1 MLLREIFNNPSTG
14 YPITNTKHWNLNTT
28 EYQAHTQ
35 DGRVISVG
43 IGYDDKNTTKRN
55 HGFDAMTVSF
65 AVDDEVAMTGG
76 GDAVKILNTV
86 YNVVKKRV
94 EQDQPEYVVFS
105 GADASHQKIYQA
117 MIRKLAGGYSRM
129 PYSEL
134 PAMFKYYLG
143 NDQQAFVLHNP
154 KYALDNSDEEY

>member
-1 MLLREIFNNPSTG
+1 MLLNLDYLPVTTKRICYSNWGRKWARKNRIKSTSGTVNLLLFALFIYVDKYITMLLREIFNNPSTG

-86 YNVVKKRV
+86 YNVCLLYTSPSPR
-94 EQDQPEYVVFS
+94 D
-105 GADASHQKIYQA
+105 G
-117 MIRKLAGGYSRM
+117 LLSRM
-129 PYSEL
+129 PSS
-134 PAMFKYYLG
+134 A
-143 NDQQAFVLHNP
+143 
-154 KYALDNSDEEY
+154 